1 MSALGNKK
9 VFSEN
14 LRRYMALYEK
24 NRNDICNDLGFAY
37 TTFTSWETGV
47 NYPRIDKIEML
58 ANYFGIEK
66 SDLIE
71 NKSQEQTPPRHA
83 KGIRI
88 PVLGRVAAGIPIE
101 AITDVDDWE
110 EIPESMAKTG
120 EYFALRIKGESMSPK
135 LQPGD
140 VVIVKKQN
148 DVDTG
153 DTAIVLVNGNDA
165 TVKQI
170 KKTET
175 GIMLVGLNVEVY
187 QPHFYSNKEIE
198 ELPVKIIGKVVESRH
213 TW

>member
-1 MSALGNKK
+1 MEEYRKIFIKNLNKYLDS
-9 VFSEN
+9 FQMN
-14 LRRYMALYEK
+14 QADLA
-24 NRNDICNDLGFAY
+24 NRLSVNKSVVS
-37 TTFTSWETGV
+37 SWLSGSR
-47 NYPRIDKIEML
+47 YPRMNTMEKI
-58 ANYFGIEK
+58 ANIFNIEK

-71 NKSQEQTPPRHA
+71 NKSQEESPTRHA

-101 AITDVDDWE
+101 AITDIDDWE
-110 EIPESMAKTG
+110 EIPESLAKTG

-187 QPHFYSNKEIE
+187 QPHFYSNKEID
-198 ELPVKIIGKVVESRH
+198 ELPVQIIGKVIESRH

>member
-1 MSALGNKK
+1 MEEYRKIFIKNLNKYLD
-9 VFSEN
+9 FFQMN
-14 LRRYMALYEK
+14 QADLA
-24 NRNDICNDLGFAY
+24 NRLSVNKSVVS
-37 TTFTSWETGV
+37 SWLSGSR
-47 NYPRIDKIEML
+47 YPRMNTMEKI
-58 ANYFGIEK
+58 ANIFNIEK

-71 NKSQEQTPPRHA
+71 DKSEKESTSHHT

-140 VVIVKKQN
+140 IVIVKKQN
-148 DVDTG
+148 DVDNG

-170 KKTET
+170 KKTEA
-175 GIMLVGLNVEVY
+175 GIMLVGLNLEVY
-187 QPHFYSNKEIE
+187 QPHFYSNKEID
-198 ELPVKIIGKVVESRH
+198 ELPVQIIGKVVESRH

>member
-71 NKSQEQTPPRHA
+71 NKSQEQSPPRHA

-101 AITDVDDWE
+101 AITDIDEWE
-110 EIPESMAKTG
+110 EIPQSMAKTG

-170 KKTET
+170 KKTEA
-175 GIMLVGLNVEVY
+175 GIMLVGLNLEVY
-187 QPHFYSNKEIE
+187 QPHFYSNKEID
-198 ELPVKIIGKVVESRH
+198 ELPVQIIGKVIESRH

>member
-1 MSALGNKK
+1 MSDNEIQTI
-9 VFSEN
+9 FREN
-14 LRRYMALYEK
+14 LKFYLTK
-24 NRNDICNDLGFAY
+24 KQSSQLD
-37 TTFTSWETGV
+37 
-47 NYPRIDKIEML
+47 L
-58 ANYFGIEK
+58 ANYLSVSNTTVNNWVKGYSMPRMDKVDRICQFFMITRA
-66 SDLIE
+66 DLLE
-71 NKSQEQTPPRHA
+71 NKSQEKSPTRHA
-83 KGIRI
+83 KGFRI

-101 AITDVDDWE
+101 AIEDIDEWE
-110 EIPESMAKTG
+110 EIPEAMAKNG

-140 VVIVKKQN
+140 IVIVKKQN

-170 KKTET
+170 KKTEA
-175 GIMLVGLNVEVY
+175 GIMLVGLNLEVY

-198 ELPVKIIGKVVESRH
+198 ELPVKIIGKVIESRH

>member
-1 MSALGNKK
+1 MEEYRKIFIKNLNKYLDS
-9 VFSEN
+9 FQMN
-14 LRRYMALYEK
+14 QA
-24 NRNDICNDLGFAY
+24 DLASRLSVNKSVVS
-37 TTFTSWETGV
+37 SWISGSR
-47 NYPRIDKIEML
+47 YPRMNTMEKI
-58 ANYFGIEK
+58 ANIFNIEK

-71 NKSQEQTPPRHA
+71 DKSEKEHTSYHA

-101 AITDVDDWE
+101 AVTDVDDWE

-170 KKTET
+170 KKTEA

-198 ELPVKIIGKVVESRH
+198 ELPIQIIGKVIESRH